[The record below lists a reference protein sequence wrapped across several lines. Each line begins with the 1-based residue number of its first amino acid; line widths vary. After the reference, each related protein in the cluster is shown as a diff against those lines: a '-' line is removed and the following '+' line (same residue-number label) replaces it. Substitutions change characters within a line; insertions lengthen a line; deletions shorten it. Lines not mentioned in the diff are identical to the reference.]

1 MGAATGGHHTVV
13 GASTIPTLPRTVA
26 LTGAMVI
33 ILTRRLTMIITRELM
48 AGNKQPM
55 VLTDRQQEV
64 PATIP
69 TLALMPEALQSRPL
83 TVLGVQRRR
92 TIRTPEPM
100 LRPDKVRVRTLSGV
114 APMYHEEIRAL
125 LWGTTRLPM
134 EQWQAPLIRREE
146 KWPLPAR
153 SGGTAQ

>member
-1 MGAATGGHHTVV
+1 MGAATGGRHTVV

-33 ILTRRLTMIITRELM
+33 ILMRRLTMITTRELM

-55 VLTDRQQEV
+55 VLTNRQQEV

-100 LRPDKVRVRTLSGV
+100 LRPDKVRVRMRNGA
-114 APMYHEEIRAL
+114 APTCRVETKAL
-125 LWGTTRLPM
+125 PWAITRPRT
-134 EQWQAPLIRREE
+134 ER
-146 KWPLPAR
+146 
-153 SGGTAQ
+153 